1 MSHIERRQREK
12 EEIKQSI
19 LDAARAIA
27 IEEGWASVTIRKIAD
42 KIEYTPPIVYEY
54 FENKE
59 ALFRELVYHGFR
71 LMHKDF
77 ESIMRSDIDPKEL
90 IMILSMET
98 WDFAENNPDLYQLM
112 FSIEKP
118 APNEEMMKGMEL
130 IKETFKKIDTGKFGN
145 LENLI
150 LNWVCLTR
158 GAISTLLMSPPPPHV
173 VRESPRELYKKIVE
187 YNIGLF

>member
-1 MSHIERRQREK
+1 MSHVERRQREK
-12 EEIKQSI
+12 EEIRQSI

-27 IEEGWASVTIRKIAD
+27 IEEGWSSVTIRKIAD

-59 ALFRELVYHGFR
+59 ALFRSLVYYGFK

-77 ESIMRSDIDPKEL
+77 NETMQLETDPKKL
-90 IMILSMET
+90 IMFLSMQT
-98 WDFAENNPDLYQLM
+98 WDFAASNPDLYQLM

-130 IKETFKKIDTGKFGN
+130 IKETFRKLDTGKFGS

-158 GAISTLLMSPPPPHV
+158 GAVSTLLMSPLPPHIGDV
-173 VRESPRELYKKIVE
+173 SPRELYKKIVE
-187 YNIGLF
+187 YNIGML

>member
-1 MSHIERRQREK
+1 MSHLQRRQREK
-12 EEIKQSI
+12 EEIRQSI

-27 IEEGWASVTIRKIAD
+27 IEEGWTSVTIRKIAD

-59 ALFRELVYHGFR
+59 ALFRELVYVGFR
-71 LMHKDF
+71 LMHRDF
-77 ESIMRSDIDPKEL
+77 ETVMAAETNPKEL
-90 IMILSMET
+90 IMYLSMQA
-98 WDFAENNPDLYQLM
+98 WDFAANNPDLYQLM

-118 APNEEMMKGMEL
+118 VPNDEMIKVMDV
-130 IKETFKKIDTGKFGN
+130 IKETFRKVDTGKFGN

-150 LNWVCLTR
+150 LSWICLTR
-158 GAISTLLMSPPPPHV
+158 GAVSTLLMSPLPPHLGDV
-173 VRESPRELYKKIVE
+173 SPRELYKKIVE